1 MATIKFWSEM
11 TKATTVDGED
21 KVMIGRNATG
31 EAMYADFQY
40 LINQAGMN
48 SSDYIPVDG
57 NTLPDGGEG
66 NKVTFAAPGTYTQSG
81 GDDVVVPE
89 NSLGIITWDGDE
101 WVLGSVISVPGA
113 PSDEVVEGGQMPVS
127 QDAVWEFFRSENLN
141 KGKSFPFLNQPS
153 GPKVDKVN

>member
-66 NKVTFAAPGTYTQSG
+66 NKVTFAGPGTYTQSG

-89 NSLGIITWDGDE
+89 NSLGIIKWDGDE
-101 WVLGSVISVPGA
+101 WSLSQSVEMPEQSADGEI
-113 PSDEVVEGGQMPVS
+113 EEGDHRAVS
-127 QDAVWEFFRSENLN
+127 GD
-141 KGKSFPFLNQPS
+141 
-153 GPKVDKVN
+153 

>member
-1 MATIKFWSEM
+1 
-11 TKATTVDGED
+11 
-21 KVMIGRNATG
+21 KVMIGRDATG

-66 NKVTFAAPGTYTQSG
+66 NKVTFAGPGTYTQSG

-89 NSLGIITWDGDE
+89 NSLGIIVWDGDE
-101 WVLGSVISVPGA
+101 WSIGSVVTIPAPVGVDTIDPEGDDLPKEKAVAKYAYSKGEYSYKCLVDSAESSV
-113 PSDEVVEGGQMPVS
+113 
-127 QDAVWEFFRSENLN
+127 
-141 KGKSFPFLNQPS
+141 
-153 GPKVDKVN
+153 